1 MKFRTDSLDGTRA
14 SIDMAPLVDVIFL
27 LVIFFAVST
36 TFLETSGLPL
46 DLPESGAAARRQVRE
61 LSVYLD
67 LEGKLSFEGETV
79 TLGQLADR
87 LPDALERS
95 TEKVVVLRAD
105 RGVAHG
111 EVVALMDVVR
121 RAGAEGLTIATR
133 PDE

>member
-1 MKFRTDSLDGTRA
+1 MKFRTDSIDGARA

-61 LSVYLD
+61 LSVFLD
-67 LEGKLSFEGETV
+67 LEGQLSFDGETV
-79 TLGQLADR
+79 TLGQLAER
-87 LPDALERS
+87 LPSALGDS
-95 TEKVVVLRAD
+95 ADKVVVLRAD

-133 PDE
+133 PGE